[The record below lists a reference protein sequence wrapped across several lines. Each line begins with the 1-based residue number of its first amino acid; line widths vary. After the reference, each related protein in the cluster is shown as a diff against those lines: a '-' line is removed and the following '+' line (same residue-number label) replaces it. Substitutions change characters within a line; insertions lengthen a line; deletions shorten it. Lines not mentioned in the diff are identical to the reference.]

1 MKLFRPVGIKE
12 YELIKET
19 QFTKFPPRLE
29 GQPIFY
35 PVLNREYAIE
45 IAEKWNTKDEF
56 SGYCGFVT
64 EFDVND
70 EYVKKFKV
78 KTVGSSNHKELWI
91 PAEDL
96 DEFNNNIIG
105 KIKVING
112 YYGKKYS
119 GKKLDIEK

>member
-45 IAEKWNTKDEF
+45 IAEKWNTKDEV

-64 EFDVND
+64 EFEVDDQYISNF
-70 EYVKKFKV
+70 EV
-78 KTVGSSNHKELWI
+78 KTVGSKSHQEYWI
-91 PAEDL
+91 PAEELED
-96 DEFNNNIIG
+96 FNDNIIG
-105 KIKVING
+105 NIKVIDEF
-112 YYGKKYS
+112 YGEKYS
-119 GKKLDIEK
+119 GKKMDIKK